1 MYIYIYKYQYTY
13 IYIILYIYNTDV
25 HIYMYPITEN
35 GNPKPEILNPKS
47 IWWFLLFACV
57 VLQCFA
63 RPSSSNSS
71 RNDHADFPEIW

>member
-1 MYIYIYKYQYTY
+1 
-13 IYIILYIYNTDV
+13 
-25 HIYMYPITEN
+25 MYPITEN
-35 GNPKPEILNPKS
+35 GNPKSEILNPKS

-63 RPSSSNSS
+63 RPSSSSSS